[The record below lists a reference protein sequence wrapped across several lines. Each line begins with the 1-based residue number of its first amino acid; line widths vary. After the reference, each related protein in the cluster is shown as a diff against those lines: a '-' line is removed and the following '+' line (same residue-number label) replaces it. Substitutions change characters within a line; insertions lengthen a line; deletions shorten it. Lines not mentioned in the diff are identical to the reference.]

1 MLARSQALGSPASS
15 LLGIL
20 SVGLGVT
27 SNLQGEEAGALP
39 GCLATGC
46 SNGGLLD
53 AFEAE
58 VA

>member
-27 SNLQGEEAGALP
+27 SNLQGEEAGAL
-39 GCLATGC
+39 GAWQRGALM
-46 SNGGLLD
+46 GGYLMRLKLR
-53 AFEAE
+53 
-58 VA
+58 